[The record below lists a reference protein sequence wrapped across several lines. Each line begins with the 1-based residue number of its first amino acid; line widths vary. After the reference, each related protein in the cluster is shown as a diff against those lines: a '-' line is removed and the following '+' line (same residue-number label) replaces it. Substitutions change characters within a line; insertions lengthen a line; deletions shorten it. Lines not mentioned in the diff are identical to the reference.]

1 MSVYGYKKSKFR
13 SFLCY
18 AGVVLTLGIL
28 RLVMHWWSHWLL
40 LATHKPCSLEDAEKV
55 LVEEKFQGK
64 HSIYYVKTVV
74 TLTSNSI
81 R

>member
-1 MSVYGYKKSKFR
+1 MFVYGYRKSALR
-13 SFLCY
+13 TSLCY
-18 AGVVLTLGIL
+18 VGFALTLGLL

-40 LATHKPCSLEDAEKV
+40 LATHKPCALERAEKV

-64 HSIYYVKTVV
+64 HSIFYVKTVI
-74 TLTSNSI
+74 TLTSDVI

>member
-1 MSVYGYKKSKFR
+1 MSVYGYKKSSFR
-13 SFLCY
+13 TFLCY
-18 AGVVLTLGIL
+18 TGVALTLGIL

-74 TLTSNSI
+74 TLTSDSI

>member
-1 MSVYGYKKSKFR
+1 MSVYGYKKSSFR

-18 AGVVLTLGIL
+18 AGVALTLGLL

-74 TLTSNSI
+74 TLTSDSI